1 MREPERAVCWCT
13 SVWIEF
19 TSRHRW
25 GFLKCLRTAGAYL
38 HYQSHSDLIN
48 KNLCEKSEKKR
59 IFCRI
64 GHFPTVPLSTSRFRY
79 LEKQQL
85 FDLPL
90 PRCLAPTALTP
101 RLWLMDFCN
110 QHYPA
115 KGGCQAFQKTW
126 NGHIQALN
134 ALSKS
139 CKCPPFHRQERNNYF
154 QGDTVSSTED
164 KIWPKPYILTSSH
177 WFWVF
182 SDLWCITLLMLDK
195 QLVKNHSITDF
206 HTEQADSTHPFTCAG
221 TNQKTSEDNTMPW
234 WNWHSH
240 CQEVIPTTYS

>member
-1 MREPERAVCWCT
+1 MGEPERAVCWCT

-38 HYQSHSDLIN
+38 HYRSHSDLIN
-48 KNLCEKSEKKR
+48 KNLHEKSEKKR

-64 GHFPTVPLSTSRFRY
+64 GRFPTVPLSTPRFRY

-101 RLWLMDFCN
+101 RLWPMDFCD

-115 KGGCQAFQKTW
+115 KGGCKAFQKHETAISKLSMHCPKAVSAPLFTDKRETTIFRVTW
-126 NGHIQALN
+126 
-134 ALSKS
+134 
-139 CKCPPFHRQERNNYF
+139 
-154 QGDTVSSTED
+154 
-164 KIWPKPYILTSSH
+164 
-177 WFWVF
+177 
-182 SDLWCITLLMLDK
+182 
-195 QLVKNHSITDF
+195 
-206 HTEQADSTHPFTCAG
+206 
-221 TNQKTSEDNTMPW
+221 
-234 WNWHSH
+234 
-240 CQEVIPTTYS
+240 